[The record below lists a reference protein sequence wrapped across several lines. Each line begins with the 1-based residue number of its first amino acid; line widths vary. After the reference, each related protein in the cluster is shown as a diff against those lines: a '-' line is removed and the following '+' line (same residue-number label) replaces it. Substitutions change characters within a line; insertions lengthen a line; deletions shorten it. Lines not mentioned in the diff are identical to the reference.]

1 MAFAVPTY
9 VGTIIRQLQTLFRK
23 KKYPK
28 EKTLLGNPFD
38 GNMYESGQVGLV
50 DSRLGDYLKIPALR

>member
-28 EKTLLGNPFD
+28 EKTVLGNTFD
-38 GNMYESGQVGLV
+38 GNMYESGHVGLV
-50 DSRLGDYLKIPALR
+50 TPQIIGAWQ

>member
-38 GNMYESGQVGLV
+38 GSRQVGLV

>member
-9 VGTIIRQLQTLFRK
+9 VGTIIRQLQTLFWK

-28 EKTLLGNPFD
+28 EKTLFRNPFD
-38 GNMYESGQVGLV
+38 GSGQVGLV

>member
-28 EKTLLGNPFD
+28 GKTVLGNPFD

-50 DSRLGDYLKIPALR
+50 TPQIIGAWQ